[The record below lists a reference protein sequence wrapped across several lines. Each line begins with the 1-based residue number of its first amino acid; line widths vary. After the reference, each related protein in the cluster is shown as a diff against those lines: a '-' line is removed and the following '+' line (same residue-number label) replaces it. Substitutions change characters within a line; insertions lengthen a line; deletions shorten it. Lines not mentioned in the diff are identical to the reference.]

1 MATPVARRKGR
12 GGKGCSGDVSATGW
26 AMSPSSTCA
35 RLRRVL
41 RRAQGVV
48 PRVRPA
54 PLPPAHGRRRLP
66 PVGVEAPALVAAG
79 RGAYE
84 APMRTA
90 ASSPG
95 TSGVIP
101 DAMQAVAPA
110 IAAAPRA
117 LLDDFAGRRGLAA
130 AAVLFAVATKAPRGV
145 EQARLARRLGLSPQA
160 VARAVRELGPLV
172 TVEMAPGAK
181 RIALSAAGLALV
193 NRVAEAT
200 LATARTRSAPEAD

>member
-1 MATPVARRKGR
+1 
-12 GGKGCSGDVSATGW
+12 
-26 AMSPSSTCA
+26 
-35 RLRRVL
+35 
-41 RRAQGVV
+41 
-48 PRVRPA
+48 
-54 PLPPAHGRRRLP
+54 
-66 PVGVEAPALVAAG
+66 
-79 RGAYE
+79 
-84 APMRTA
+84 MRTA

-130 AAVLFAVATKAPRGV
+130 AVLFAVATKAPRGV
-145 EQARLARRLGLSPQA
+145 EQARLARRLGPSPQA
-160 VARAVRELGPLV
+160 VARALRELGPLV
-172 TVEMAPGAK
+172 TVETAPGAK

-200 LATARTRSAPEAD
+200 LATARTQSAPEAG